1 MLARKQNLLNN
12 ITLITQQV
20 VNSKVTTFGF
30 YFSVGSRFENEG
42 EHGISHFTE
51 HMIFKGTKTKSN
63 RDISLIFDRMGGI
76 FNAFT
81 ERENVGVYCTV
92 PSENL
97 ENYKT
102 ALETLCDLS
111 SNCTFPPEEMEKER
125 GVVQSEILAV
135 LDDPDDSAMDE
146 VASCVWPNQKLSLAI
161 TGTSDDVD
169 SITREQMVDWYKKY
183 FAEGEL
189 VVIVCG
195 KIFEDILV
203 ETLQKLPQHKP
214 SQEFFRH
221 LHFSEK
227 IFWNT
232 ENRILKA
239 KFNQTQIF
247 SLYPL
252 SSSLSFE
259 DYISLL
265 IFNSAAGETMSSR
278 LFSSLREKSGLC
290 YSVGSFYTT
299 YENAGLWCA
308 YSVCEK
314 TKAVEVYKK
323 LSEEISGFVENQ
335 ISDEEIEISK
345 ERLCGSEI
353 LGETR
358 TSFLM
363 QRLWNFYSMGF
374 PLCET
379 EEILN
384 SIRSAEKND
393 IIGFIKNLLNEEKKS
408 SLVYAHALSSKQK
421 KEILCWKR

>member
-363 QRLWNFYSMGF
+363 QRLWNFCSMGF
-374 PLCET
+374 SLCET

-408 SLVYAHALSSKQK
+408 SLVYGPALSSKQK

>member
-195 KIFEDILV
+195 KICEEILV
-203 ETLQKLPQHKP
+203 ESVQKLPQHKP

-408 SLVYAHALSSKQK
+408 SLVYGPALSSKQK

>member
-1 MLARKQNLLNN
+1 MLAKKQNLLNN

-30 YFSVGSRFENEG
+30 YFSVGSRFENKG

-227 IFWNT
+227 IFWNS

-314 TKAVEVYKK
+314 TKTVEVYKK

-408 SLVYAHALSSKQK
+408 SLVYGPALSSKQK

>member
-183 FAEGEL
+183 FAECEL

-363 QRLWNFYSMGF
+363 QRLWNFYSMRF

-408 SLVYAHALSSKQK
+408 SLVYGPALSSKQK

>member
-1 MLARKQNLLNN
+1 MLAKKQNLLNN

-102 ALETLCDLS
+102 ALEALCDLS

-227 IFWNT
+227 IFWNI

-408 SLVYAHALSSKQK
+408 SLVYGPALSKKKK

>member
-214 SQEFFRH
+214 SQEFFKH
-221 LHFSEK
+221 LHFPEK

-408 SLVYAHALSSKQK
+408 SLVYGPALSSKQK
-421 KEILCWKR
+421 KAILCWER

>member
-239 KFNQTQIF
+239 TFNQTHIF

-408 SLVYAHALSSKQK
+408 SLVYGPALSSKQK

>member
-335 ISDEEIEISK
+335 I
-345 ERLCGSEI
+345 
-353 LGETR
+353 
-358 TSFLM
+358 
-363 QRLWNFYSMGF
+363 
-374 PLCET
+374 
-379 EEILN
+379 
-384 SIRSAEKND
+384 
-393 IIGFIKNLLNEEKKS
+393 
-408 SLVYAHALSSKQK
+408 
-421 KEILCWKR
+421 

>member
-63 RDISLIFDRMGGI
+63 RDISLIFYRMGGI

-81 ERENVGVYCTV
+81 ERDNVGVYCTV

-408 SLVYAHALSSKQK
+408 SLVYGPALSSKQK

>member
-1 MLARKQNLLNN
+1 MLAKKQNLLNN
-12 ITLITQQV
+12 ITLITQPV
-20 VNSKVTTFGF
+20 SNSKVTTFGF

-92 PSENL
+92 PSENF

-146 VASCVWPNQKLSLAI
+146 VASCVWPNQKISLAI
-161 TGTSDDVD
+161 TGTSNDVD
-169 SITREQMVDWYKKY
+169 SITREQMVEWYKKY

-195 KIFEDILV
+195 KIFEDILI

-214 SQEFFRH
+214 SQEFFKH

-227 IFWNT
+227 VVWNT

-252 SSSLSFE
+252 SSNLSFK

-308 YSVCEK
+308 YAVCEK
-314 TKAVEVYKK
+314 TKAAEVYKK

-358 TSFLM
+358 TAFLM

-374 PLCET
+374 PLYET

-408 SLVYAHALSSKQK
+408 SLVYGPALSSKQK
-421 KEILCWKR
+421 KEILCWKK

>member
-1 MLARKQNLLNN
+1 MPVKKQNLLNN
-12 ITLITQQV
+12 ITLITQPV
-20 VNSKVTTFGF
+20 VNSRVTTFGF
-30 YFSVGSRFENEG
+30 YFSVGSRFEDEG

-125 GVVQSEILAV
+125 SVVQSEILAV

-146 VASCVWPNQKLSLAI
+146 VASCIWPNQKLSLSI

-169 SITREQMVDWYKKY
+169 SITREQMVGWYKKY

-203 ETLQKLPQHKP
+203 EALQKLPQHKP
-214 SQEFFRH
+214 SQEFFKH

-227 IFWNT
+227 VVWNT
-232 ENRILKA
+232 ESRILKA

-252 SSSLSFE
+252 SSNLSVK
-259 DYISLL
+259 DYVSLL

-278 LFSSLREKSGLC
+278 LFSSLRERSGLC

-299 YENAGLWCA
+299 YENAGLWSA
-308 YSVCEK
+308 YAVCEK
-314 TKAVEVYKK
+314 TKAAEVYKK

-358 TSFLM
+358 TAFLM

-374 PLCET
+374 PLCEP

-393 IIGFIKNLLNEEKKS
+393 IISFIKNLLNEEKKS
-408 SLVYAHALSSKQK
+408 SLVYGPALSSKQK
-421 KEILCWKR
+421 KEILCWKK

>member
-1 MLARKQNLLNN
+1 MLAKKQNLLNN

-146 VASCVWPNQKLSLAI
+146 VASCVWPNQNLSLAI

-227 IFWNT
+227 IFWNI

-408 SLVYAHALSSKQK
+408 SLVYGPALSSKQK